1 MYLLDVLF
9 LVYRNGHRPKRGPLT
24 RPFPLRAARPG
35 SLSALGQFS
44 PLALLSP
51 HLTLPVDITPQ
62 RGVQEFSAMLVF
74 LISKW
79 KTVIQH
85 ETKITDTYIQKKV
98 AKKSIAF

>member
-1 MYLLDVLF
+1 ML
-9 LVYRNGHRPKRGPLT
+9 LVYRNGHHPKRGPLT
-24 RPFPLRAARPG
+24 RPFPLRVARPG

-44 PLALLSP
+44 PWALLSP
-51 HLTLPVDITPQ
+51 HLTLLVDITPQ
-62 RGVQEFSAMLVF
+62 RGVQEFSAMLIF

-85 ETKITDTYIQKKV
+85 EMKITDTYKEKKV